1 MRSADVTGSKPER
14 RPAGWPLLLAGALA
28 LAALTPARAGQP
40 AEAER
45 YWPQWRGPYQNGAS
59 LTATPPV
66 EWSETTNVRWKTEIP
81 GLGAAT
87 PVVWGDRL
95 FLLTAVPV
103 GVPDEEQH
111 DYRGAL
117 PERDVHR
124 YVVLAFDRHD
134 GSVVWRRVAGERRPH
149 EATHASAGTYASSSA
164 ITDGEHVVA
173 FFESNG
179 LYVYDMDG
187 NPVWSKDLGDK
198 RVLTEGGEGATPVL
212 HGNHLVVVWD
222 HNDQSYIVAFDKRT
236 GAELWRTARDELDT
250 WATPIVVEH
259 AGRAQVVTN
268 GWSRVR
274 SYDLETGELVWHT
287 TGLTPLTI
295 PSPVAGGGM
304 VFVTSGFNGAVL
316 KAISLIDARGDIT
329 DTGAVVWTHDRD
341 TPYVSS
347 PLFYGGALY
356 FTKYVHGILSV
367 FDAEAGTPLYGP
379 QRMAGVR
386 NVMASPVAADG
397 RVYVTGRDGTTVVI
411 RHGATYE
418 VLATN
423 QLDDQFSAS
432 LALVGGDLYMRGD
445 TYLYCIAE
453 S

>member
-1 MRSADVTGSKPER
+1 MTGRSKL
-14 RPAGWPLLLAGALA
+14 PLLMAALA
-28 LAALTPARAGQP
+28 LAVLLPASAEQA

-45 YWPQWRGPYQNGAS
+45 YWPQWRGPYQNGTS
-59 LTATPPV
+59 PTATPPV
-66 EWSETTNVRWKTEIP
+66 AWSETKNVKWKTEIP

-103 GVPDEEQH
+103 GVSDQEQH

-124 YVVLAFDRHD
+124 YVVLAFDRRD
-134 GSVVWRRVAGERRPH
+134 GSIVWQRVAGERQPH

-164 ITDGEHVVA
+164 VTDGEHVVA

-187 NPVWSKDLGDK
+187 NLAWSKDLGDK
-198 RVLTEGGEGATPVL
+198 RVLTEGGEGTTPVL
-212 HGNHLVVVWD
+212 HGNYLVVVWD

-236 GAELWRTARDELDT
+236 GEELWRTDRDELDT

-259 AGRAQVVTN
+259 GGRAQVVTN

-295 PSPVAGGGM
+295 PSPVAGDGM
-304 VFVTSGFNGAVL
+304 VFVMSGFNSAVL

-347 PLFYGGALY
+347 PLYYDGALY

-367 FDAEAGTPLYGP
+367 FDAQAGKPYYGP
-379 QRMAGVR
+379 QRMEGLRGITPEGYVELDRTLLLEATSSAGFGPQRRFDRVVSWSHPAFANQHVVHR
-386 NVMASPVAADG
+386 ND
-397 RVYVTGRDGTTVVI
+397 REVI
-411 RHGATYE
+411 R
-418 VLATN
+418 
-423 QLDDQFSAS
+423 AS
-432 LALVGGDLYMRGD
+432 LAAADYR
-445 TYLYCIAE
+445 
-453 S
+453 

>member
-1 MRSADVTGSKPER
+1 MSSDAPER
-14 RPAGWPLLLAGALA
+14 RRAVWPLLLAGALA

-59 LTATPPV
+59 MTATPPV
-66 EWSETTNVRWKTEIP
+66 EWSETTNVKWKTEIP

-124 YVVLAFDRHD
+124 YLVLAFDRHD
-134 GSVVWRRVAGERRPH
+134 GSIVWRRVAGERRPH

-304 VFVTSGFNGAVL
+304 VFVTSGFNGAAL

-379 QRMAGVR
+379 QRMARVR

-432 LALVGGDLYMRGD
+432 MALVGGDLYMRGD